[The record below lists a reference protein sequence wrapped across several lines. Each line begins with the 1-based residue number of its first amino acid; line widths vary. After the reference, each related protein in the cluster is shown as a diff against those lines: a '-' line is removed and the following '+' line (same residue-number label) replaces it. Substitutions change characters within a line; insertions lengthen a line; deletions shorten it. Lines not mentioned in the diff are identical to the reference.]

1 MNLFKMGMLL
11 FLSSDRPFFNVRKYG
26 SKIIHKKIEKEKE
39 KMIKNSRIFKENMAV
54 LNITKKIDSENLTEL
69 LLKPMRIEGVDCHF
83 MENATENNIAITK
96 IERNIY
102 KLKLLKMLQDEN
114 VPQHVKIA
122 EIEKN
127 KTFTNHLSLLN
138 AGLMKDWDFKL

>member
-1 MNLFKMGMLL
+1 MNLFKMGVLL
-11 FLSSDRPFFNVRKYG
+11 FLSSDRPFFIRKYG
-26 SKIIHKKIEKEKE
+26 SKMQKKMEIEKER
-39 KMIKNSRIFKENMAV
+39 MSKNNRIFKENVSV
-54 LNITKKIDSENLTEL
+54 LNITKKHSKKLTKML
-69 LLKPMRIEGVDCHF
+69 LEPPIIEGIDCHF
-83 MENATENNIAITK
+83 MENATENNIVITK

-114 VPQHVKIA
+114 VAQHVKIA